1 MAKKDLYLE
10 DAVLDTV
17 SEEVSLLE
25 KPLTQRVFLFFGVF
39 LIIFFIIVLVRLISL
54 GVFQYD
60 VYASR
65 ARLNAGRE
73 HILRAP
79 RGIIVDRFGE
89 ALVSNEPTFDVFINV
104 SEALRNESFEGRL
117 EEVSSLIEVPVDT
130 IMEELRSVDLEHQAY
145 ITLARDISLS
155 QALAIDELEGRDFV
169 IERGYRRV
177 YPYAEATA
185 HVLGYTSIA
194 SKDDLAQNESLLL
207 GDSIGKAGLEMV
219 YDEYVRGENGV
230 SVTLHDAKGEVLG
243 DRIIQ
248 KEVTGNVL
256 QTTIDLALQIEL
268 YEAMRDQLAVL
279 ERRSGGALAIN
290 PQTGEVYAL
299 VSFPSFDPNNLSS
312 EVFEDPQNPLFNRM
326 ISGLYSP
333 GSVIKPLVAFA
344 ALEENLIDPM
354 DSIYSAGYI
363 EIPNPYTPS
372 QPSRFV
378 DWKAHGWVNMYSA
391 LARSS
396 NIYFY
401 AIGGGFEEQEGLG
414 IDRLHEYWTRFF
426 LDRKTEIDLPG
437 EVLGRLPDRTSKDV
451 WRIGDTYNVSIG
463 QGDVLVTPAAM
474 LRAITTFVTRGQAP
488 YLRVT
493 DQGNI
498 GFDTVPFIDEQHFRI
513 VEEGMIATVTSEQ
526 GTAHMLDTI
535 DMTIAAKTGSAQTN
549 NNTKTNAFFVG
560 YAPVQDPSLA
570 LLILIEDAREGSLNA
585 VPVAKRIFEWY
596 DTHRGN
602 E

>member
-169 IERGYRRV
+169 VERGYRRV

-560 YAPVQDPSLA
+560 YAPVENPSLA